1 MSNLEVTS
9 QQETKSTPKK
19 QTKYI
24 HKATIRKDDD
34 SVFITYRNSSGK
46 NVTYQPK
53 CDGTN
58 NFAWS
63 ATLLFNTVNK
73 YFTGKSPNITPEEQV
88 QLRADIAKQKVPIA
102 GISSS
107 NSGWTE
113 LDVYGGIDF
122 VLKTFSDESSEG
134 GKNITPNEVYQMYE
148 MFHKWTE

>member
-1 MSNLEVTS
+1 MM
-9 QQETKSTPKK
+9 TPF
-19 QTKYI
+19 
-24 HKATIRKDDD
+24 
-34 SVFITYRNSSGK
+34 FITYRDSSGK
-46 NVTYQPK
+46 NVTYEPN
-53 CDGTN
+53 GYNT
-58 NFAWS
+58 FAED
-63 ATLLFNTVNK
+63 AALLFNTVNK
-73 YFTGKSPNITPEEQV
+73 YFTGKNPNITPEEQV
-88 QLRADIAKQKVPIA
+88 QLRADIAKQKRPIS

>member
-9 QQETKSTPKK
+9 QQGTKQPPKN
-19 QTKYI
+19 QAKYI
-24 HKATIRKDDD
+24 YKAVIKKDDD
-34 SVFITYRNSSGK
+34 SVFITYRDSSGK
-46 NVTYQPK
+46 NVTYEPQ

-58 NFAWS
+58 NFAWG
-63 ATLLFNTVNK
+63 AILLFNTVNK
-73 YFTGKSPNITPEEQV
+73 YFTGKNPNITPEEQV
-88 QLRADIAKQKVPIA
+88 QLRADIAKQERPIS
-102 GISSS
+102 GICSS

-148 MFHKWTE
+148 MFQKWTE

>member
-1 MSNLEVTS
+1 M
-9 QQETKSTPKK
+9 TPF
-19 QTKYI
+19 
-24 HKATIRKDDD
+24 
-34 SVFITYRNSSGK
+34 FITYRDSSGK
-46 NVTYQPK
+46 NVTYEPN
-53 CDGTN
+53 GYNT
-58 NFAWS
+58 FAED
-63 ATLLFNTVNK
+63 AALLFNTVNK
-73 YFTGKSPNITPEEQV
+73 YFTGKNPNITPEEQV
-88 QLRADIAKQKVPIA
+88 QLRADIAKQKRPIS

>member
-1 MSNLEVTS
+1 MGNLEVSS
-9 QQETKSTPKK
+9 QQGTKSTPKK

-24 HKATIRKDDD
+24 YRAKVRQDGD
-34 SVFITYRNSSGK
+34 SLFITYRNSSGK
-46 NVTYQPK
+46 DVTYQPNRS
-53 CDGTN
+53 GTN
-58 NFAWS
+58 SFIEDA
-63 ATLLFNTVNK
+63 ALLFNTVNK
-73 YFTGKSPNITPEEQV
+73 YFTGNDPNITPEEQV

-107 NSGWTE
+107 NYGWTE

-122 VLKTFSDESSEG
+122 VLKTFSDEASEG

>member
-9 QQETKSTPKK
+9 QQGTKSTPKK
-19 QTKYI
+19 PPKYI
-24 HKATIRKDDD
+24 FRANIREDDD

-46 NVTYQPK
+46 QVTYKPK

-58 NFAWS
+58 NFAWG
-63 ATLLFNTVNK
+63 AILLFNTVNK

-88 QLRADIAKQKVPIA
+88 QLRADIAKQKRPIS

-122 VLKTFSDESSEG
+122 VLKTFSDEYSEG

>member
-9 QQETKSTPKK
+9 QQGTKQPPKN
-19 QTKYI
+19 QAKYI
-24 HKATIRKDDD
+24 YKAVIKKDDD
-34 SVFITYRNSSGK
+34 SVFITYRNSNGK
-46 NVTYQPK
+46 QVTYKPN
-53 CDGTN
+53 GYNT
-58 NFAWS
+58 FAED
-63 ATLLFNTVNK
+63 AALLFNTVNK
-73 YFTGKSPNITPEEQV
+73 YFTGKNPNITPEEQV

-107 NSGWTE
+107 NSGRTE

>member
-1 MSNLEVTS
+1 M
-9 QQETKSTPKK
+9 TPF
-19 QTKYI
+19 
-24 HKATIRKDDD
+24 
-34 SVFITYRNSSGK
+34 FITYRNSSGK
-46 NVTYQPK
+46 QVTYKPN
-53 CDGTN
+53 GYNT
-58 NFAWS
+58 FAED
-63 ATLLFNTVNK
+63 AALLFNTVNK

-88 QLRADIAKQKVPIA
+88 QLRADIAKQKRPIS